1 LCGSTGRRP
10 ILTAI
15 TAVGH
20 AWLGT
25 VDVGLLLPLVTRGL
39 PGIVAGSLLTRR
51 IPVKVLRTVLV
62 ATLTLA
68 AAKLL
73 V

>member
-1 LCGSTGRRP
+1 M
-10 ILTAI
+10 
-15 TAVGH
+15 GH

-25 VDVGLLLPLVTRGL
+25 VDVGLLLALVTGGL

-51 IPVKVLRTVLV
+51 IAVKALRTMLV

-68 AAKLL
+68 ATRLL
-73 V
+73 A